1 MLLLDQKRNLHS
13 TTVRRKVVT
22 SKWKLCLETRELGS
36 GNNMISNFLMNI
48 LIKVYRIRST
58 KSTLIWTFC
67 ILMKLVCV
75 VCKTTTPGPIGE
87 PADAVSQATS
97 SKKNP
102 LLVG

>member
-22 SKWKLCLETRELGS
+22 SKWKLCLETRELEFG
-36 GNNMISNFLMNI
+36 NMISNFLMDI
-48 LIKVYRIRST
+48 LIKENKIRST